1 MLDYAKIRVSY
12 GKSGKQFSAPYIAL
26 GLLEPSAPFLGNP
39 TVTPEWTEGLFNP
52 SLTWEETDQ
61 YDFGLDMDLFNYR
74 LNIVLDYYYRYTD
87 KLLYN
92 ITLPGNYSGYTKQW
106 QNAYAISNEGIELQ
120 IKWDIMR
127 KDSFKWDLTFNI
139 AP

>member
-1 MLDYAKIRVSY
+1 M
-12 GKSGKQFSAPYIAL
+12 
-26 GLLEPSAPFLGNP
+26 
-39 TVTPEWTEGLFNP
+39 TPEWTEGLFNP

-61 YDFGLDMDLFNYR
+61 YDFGVDMDLFNYR

-120 IKWDIMR
+120 IKWVLCVKIV
-127 KDSFKWDLTFNI
+127 LNGI
-139 AP
+139 